1 MRDMSK
7 AVLNFIGYL
16 FGMLILGF
24 TSYQTWNLLYEVSGN
39 QIVAGLGL
47 VLFEGSMLYW
57 WLFFL
62 KEAEGLLQ
70 LALSLLVAIFGLVMV
85 SGATALHLGAIGFN
99 VLGADTPSRLITIAA
114 IVNLVAKFM
123 MPLLHPN
130 IMKQIYKKALTGRV
144 MAQTFGQFDN
154 KVREIAIELADEVSE
169 TWTNEMRQEIVAW
182 HVNRAQVAL
191 PAPQEERWLPANQTE
206 RQPLDVMV
214 TEFAPQNQAAPMK
227 KREGVA
233 VVSQQPAAAASEPP
247 IASAAEEGD
256 VSEPDTPFGDG
267 VDKR

>member
-1 MRDMSK
+1 MSK
-7 AVLNFIGYL
+7 AILNFIGYL
-16 FGMLILGF
+16 FGILILGF

-57 WLFFL
+57 WMFFL

-70 LALSLLVAIFGLVMV
+70 LALSLLVAIFGLAMV

-182 HVNRAQVAL
+182 HVNRAQPAL
-191 PAPQEERWLPANQTE
+191 PPPQRQEWIPPVSQT

-214 TEFAPQNQAAPMK
+214 SDLTPTSQPSPIVNHHPTSAPNQPVTMTNPQPPM
-227 KREGVA
+227 E
-233 VVSQQPAAAASEPP
+233 ASEPAP
-247 IASAAEEGD
+247 SASEQ
-256 VSEPDTPFGDG
+256 DTPFDNE
-267 VDKR
+267 DESM